1 MLPMAAS
8 KRLRHFVD
16 ILGRLLFGESLCCL
30 KSLVKFSLRCIS
42 VVYNITYDLKAKKK
56 MVSIFY
62 TGVYILQDKVN
73 TFLVIKVSEHAKDV
87 RMSA

>member
-1 MLPMAAS
+1 MLSMAAS

-30 KSLVKFSLRCIS
+30 KSLIKFSLRRIS
-42 VVYNITYDLKAKKK
+42 VVYDIIYDSKAKKR
-56 MVSIFY
+56 MISIFC

-87 RMSA
+87 RVSA